1 MCTLDKLY
9 AIFGDDMHYIV
20 KVLAKNGIAV
30 NPIAVAKLDVSA
42 LKDDNIF
49 NVIKDIKEDE
59 IWVEQE
65 MTESIWE
72 L

>member
-20 KVLAKNGIAV
+20 KVLSANGIAV
-30 NPIAVAKLDVSA
+30 NPIAVAKLDVSV

-49 NVIKDIKEDE
+49 YAIKNIKEDE
-59 IWVEQE
+59 I
-65 MTESIWE
+65 
-72 L
+72 

>member
-1 MCTLDKLY
+1 MCTIDKLY

-30 NPIAVAKLDVSA
+30 NPIAIAKLDVA
-42 LKDDNIF
+42 PLKDDNIF

-59 IWVEQE
+59 
-65 MTESIWE
+65 
-72 L
+72 

>member
-1 MCTLDKLY
+1 MCTIDKLY

-30 NPIAVAKLDVSA
+30 NPIAVAKLDVSV

-49 NVIKDIKEDE
+49 YAIKNIKEDE
-59 IWVEQE
+59 I
-65 MTESIWE
+65 
-72 L
+72 

>member
-1 MCTLDKLY
+1 MCTIDKLY

-30 NPIAVAKLDVSA
+30 NPIAVAKLDVSV

-49 NVIKDIKEDE
+49 YAIKNIEEE
-59 IWVEQE
+59 I
-65 MTESIWE
+65 
-72 L
+72 

>member
-30 NPIAVAKLDVSA
+30 NPIAVAKLDVSV

-49 NVIKDIKEDE
+49 YAIKNIKEDE
-59 IWVEQE
+59 IWVEQV
-65 MTESIWE
+65 MTVSIWE
-72 L
+72 R

>member
-1 MCTLDKLY
+1 MCTIDKLY

-30 NPIAVAKLDVSA
+30 NPIAIAKLDVTP
-42 LKDDNIF
+42 LKDENIF

-59 IWVEQE
+59 I
-65 MTESIWE
+65 
-72 L
+72 

>member
-30 NPIAVAKLDVSA
+30 NPISIAKLDVTP
-42 LKDDNIF
+42 LKDEPIF
-49 NVIKDIKEDE
+49 NVIKDIKE
-59 IWVEQE
+59 VE
-65 MTESIWE
+65 
-72 L
+72 

>member
-1 MCTLDKLY
+1 MTEVNNMCTIDKLY

-30 NPIAVAKLDVSA
+30 NPIAVAKLDVSV

-49 NVIKDIKEDE
+49 YAIKNIEEE
-59 IWVEQE
+59 I
-65 MTESIWE
+65 
-72 L
+72 

>member
-49 NVIKDIKEDE
+49 NVIKDIKE
-59 IWVEQE
+59 VE
-65 MTESIWE
+65 
-72 L
+72 

>member
-30 NPIAVAKLDVSA
+30 NPIAIAKLDVTP
-42 LKDDNIF
+42 LKDEPIF
-49 NVIKDIKEDE
+49 NVIKDIKE
-59 IWVEQE
+59 VE
-65 MTESIWE
+65 
-72 L
+72 